1 VLFTADLKSFADR
14 LAATRKVD
22 VSVKE
27 EDSDVKIETEVT
39 TAVVLTAPK
48 EEVDVKVEEGLET
61 KAAPKASRGKKRKG
75 SAEGIIHASS
85 TTTETRR
92 MSRRTRQ

>member
-48 EEVDVKVEEGLET
+48 EVDVKVEEDLET
-61 KAAPKASRGKKRKG
+61 KPAPKASRGKKRKG

-92 MSRRTRQ
+92 VSRRTRQ